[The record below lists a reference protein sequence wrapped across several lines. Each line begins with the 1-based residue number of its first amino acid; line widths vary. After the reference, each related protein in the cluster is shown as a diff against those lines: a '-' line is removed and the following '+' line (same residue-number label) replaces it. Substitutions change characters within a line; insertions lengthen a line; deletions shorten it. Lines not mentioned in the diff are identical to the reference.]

1 MVQSLGIDEYLQQLL
16 SLLPRGPAWIADRD
30 TVLSRLLR
38 AEASQLAD
46 IDRRAVAL
54 LNEFLPA
61 QAIDLLEEWEQ
72 SVGLPD
78 ACTDLGSTIQQ
89 RRTALVNT
97 IVSRLDTNPST
108 YVRIGREFGVEIEV
122 DEHDQA
128 RAANDSAM
136 DTSGGKWR
144 HVWWVTIP
152 TANPPRRFDTLS
164 HVLTPLL
171 VVDRNVEL
179 ECRLRA
185 SAPAHTELHVDYT
198 AA

>member
-1 MVQSLGIDEYLQQLL
+1 MVNK
-16 SLLPRGPAWIADRD
+16 
-30 TVLSRLLR
+30 V
-38 AEASQLAD
+38 
-46 IDRRAVAL
+46 
-54 LNEFLPA
+54 
-61 QAIDLLEEWEQ
+61 
-72 SVGLPD
+72 
-78 ACTDLGSTIQQ
+78 
-89 RRTALVNT
+89 
-97 IVSRLDTNPST
+97 VSRLDSNPNT

-128 RAANDSAM
+128 RAARDSAM
-136 DTSGGKWR
+136 DTTGGKWR

-164 HVLTPLL
+164 HVNTPLL

-185 SAPAHTELHVDYT
+185 ASPAHTSLSVEYQ